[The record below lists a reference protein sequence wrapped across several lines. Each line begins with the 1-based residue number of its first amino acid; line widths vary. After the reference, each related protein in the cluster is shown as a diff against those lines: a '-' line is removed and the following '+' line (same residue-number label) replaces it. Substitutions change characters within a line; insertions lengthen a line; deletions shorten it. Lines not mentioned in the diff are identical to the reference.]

1 MWRYEEMCLVGCDV
15 SRQNLKMDAER
26 IVMYEKGWGHFK
38 IFNRQTLELESV
50 MN

>member
-1 MWRYEEMCLVGCDV
+1 MWRYEEHFGCDV

-26 IVMYEKGWGHFK
+26 IVMYEKGCSHFK

-50 MN
+50 IN